1 MSSRL
6 SLTLACADMEIIRPL
21 KEGKVR
27 PEGIDLTVVTNMDS
41 IERHSR
47 FLQGHEFDIA
57 EISLSSFVIARD
69 HGLPYSAIPVFMSR
83 RFGHGFI
90 YINTGKGIRAPADL
104 AGRKVGVKQLQFTVN
119 VLIRGIL
126 QHDYGVPPTSIE
138 WFTEL
143 DEIMEFAPPPGM
155 KIHRLGKGE
164 SVEKMLAEGELDAM
178 MHPDRIEPI
187 RQRDP
192 RVAQLFPNFK
202 EEEIAYFRKT
212 GMFPIMHL
220 MAIRQEVAEAHPWA
234 ANSLF
239 DAFNEAKKIAMKRM
253 ESPRSVPLVWYRAAW
268 EEQEQIVGKDP
279 WEYGATERNV
289 KSINTVTG
297 YAHEQGLTRRKF
309 TFDDLFPQFAPALQA
324 GG

>member
-27 PEGIDLTVVTNMDS
+27 PEGIDLTMVTNMDS

-69 HGLPYSAIPVFMSR
+69 HGFPYSAIPVFMSR

-90 YINTGKGIRAPADL
+90 YINTGKGVRAPADL

-155 KIHRLGKGE
+155 KIHRLGKGQ
-164 SVEKMLAEGELDAM
+164 SVEKMLADGELDAM

-220 MAIRQEVAEAHPWA
+220 MAVRQEVAQAHPWA
-234 ANSLF
+234 ASSLF
-239 DAFNEAKKIAMKRM
+239 NAFNEAKKIAMKRM

-268 EEQEQIVGKDP
+268 EEQEEIVGKDP

-324 GG
+324 WE